1 MAAESLAFTTQ
12 VVSSRSSGKSY
23 VHSAHV
29 VRIDPLTESRKDCIS
44 NSQFN
49 IDHAEGSGCTVRAKG
64 DLDFRPEAWNVTEGQ
79 VIDFKGENARIVPPK
94 KIQSRFATHNFV
106 PNGEGSRTI

>member
-1 MAAESLAFTTQ
+1 MAAESLASTTQ
-12 VVSSRSSGKSY
+12 DVNSRSSGKSY

-49 IDHAEGSGCTVRAKG
+49 IDYAKGSGCTVRAK
-64 DLDFRPEAWNVTEGQ
+64 DE
-79 VIDFKGENARIVPPK
+79 
-94 KIQSRFATHNFV
+94 SRL
-106 PNGEGSRTI
+106 SI